1 MTNDESFGVDLC
13 RQSEFFS
20 THLVNFYLS
29 ISFQDLLHN
38 ILWCTMHAPFP
49 RSDIASQ
56 VSTVNSNLTNIVLKG
71 LCCNIGIPSL
81 NGKVSRDL
89 AYFCY

>member
-13 RQSEFFS
+13 RQSEFFN
-20 THLVNFYLS
+20 THLENFYLS
-29 ISFQDLLHN
+29 ISCQGLLRN

-56 VSTVNSNLTNIVLKG
+56 VSTVNSNLTNIVWKG
-71 LCCNIGIPSL
+71 ICCNIGIPSL
-81 NGKVSRDL
+81 NGKVSLDL
-89 AYFCY
+89 AYLFN